1 MPAGVNTQMIELRQA
16 FIDLFVQRFA
26 KAVAVLISLG
36 ITFAVTDISSLR
48 YLGVLTL
55 ALLVVWIVAARYA
68 GRQFREREATF

>member
-1 MPAGVNTQMIELRQA
+1 MIELRQA
-16 FIDLFVQRFA
+16 FMDMFVQRFA

-55 ALLVVWIVAARYA
+55 ALLIVWVVAARYA
-68 GRQFREREATF
+68 GREFREREATF

>member
-1 MPAGVNTQMIELRQA
+1 MIELRQA
-16 FIDLFVQRFA
+16 FIELFVQRFA

-36 ITFAVTDISSLR
+36 INFAVTDISSLC

-55 ALLVVWIVAARYA
+55 ALLLVWVVAARYA

>member
-1 MPAGVNTQMIELRQA
+1 MTELRQA
-16 FIDLFVQRFA
+16 FMDMFVQRFA

-48 YLGVLTL
+48 YLGVSTL
-55 ALLVVWIVAARYA
+55 ALLIVWVVAARYA